1 MICSHRTK
9 QVSNGARWSPA
20 QSHLAG
26 LADRMKLLGLWCFSH
41 RMRVAISPGLKFL
54 WTVVLRKSESCL
66 SVRWEPQLSGWHHTP
81 AQGRGESDHETL
93 TVGGNRSSGQDD
105 LEPGSCQ
112 RRYFRSRCAHPKPF
126 GAAEQTDQPGH
137 LAPR

>member
-1 MICSHRTK
+1 MICSHRAK
-9 QVSNGARWSPA
+9 QVSNGARWLPA

-66 SVRWEPQLSGWHHTP
+66 SVRWEPQLSGWAPHTCSR
-81 AQGRGESDHETL
+81 AGESDHETL

-105 LEPGSCQ
+105 LERG
-112 RRYFRSRCAHPKPF
+112 
-126 GAAEQTDQPGH
+126 
-137 LAPR
+137 